1 VTRYAANCVEWQVKG
16 LVDKDKLCIREL
28 QAFHESLD
36 REKEFDSDMLRN
48 VAYLSEEIGEVVSAI
63 RDFKNADEPSSVE
76 TARAHFGE
84 ELADCLAYILKL
96 ANYGGIDLQEAYV
109 RKMERNLT
117 RTWHKKQNAA

>member
-1 VTRYAANCVEWQVKG
+1 MNG
-16 LVDKDKLCIREL
+16 LFNEDKLCIREL

-36 REKEFDSDMLRN
+36 REKGFDLDMLRN

-63 RDFKNADEPSSVE
+63 RELKKADEPSALKE
-76 TARAHFGE
+76 ARAHLGE

-109 RKMERNLT
+109 RKMERNLN
-117 RTWHKKQNAA
+117 RTWHRRRSV